1 MNEQTFSTRTHN
13 FPEIKAIIF
22 DFGDVLNAPTDY
34 EAVGVH
40 RAKLAGQLGLAPEE
54 LWPYLFGGDEAKAWL
69 TGKLSWDDFWRD
81 VLAPKGI
88 TDPVE
93 VQEFSDV
100 IFEGTRQLNPNMV
113 ELLYELQGNYQL
125 AVLSNASWT
134 EKEMEVMF
142 YNDLGLPA
150 GIFDVVV
157 SSTTVGVAKP
167 DAEIYRYALDRL
179 DILPQEAVFTDDMP
193 TFVEAAVTIGI
204 HARHFST
211 PEHFREYLAELGV
224 L

>member
-1 MNEQTFSTRTHN
+1 ME
-13 FPEIKAIIF
+13 
-22 DFGDVLNAPTDY
+22 
-34 EAVGVH
+34 
-40 RAKLAGQLGLAPEE
+40 
-54 LWPYLFGGDEAKAWL
+54 L
-69 TGKLSWDDFWRD
+69 TGDAGSKN
-81 VLAPKGI
+81 VAA
-88 TDPVE
+88 
-93 VQEFSDV
+93 V
-100 IFEGTRQLNPNMV
+100 IVTTN
-113 ELLYELQGNYQL
+113 
-125 AVLSNASWT
+125 
-134 EKEMEVMF
+134 
-142 YNDLGLPA
+142 LPPYA
-150 GIFDVVV
+150 RFGQKIDVVV